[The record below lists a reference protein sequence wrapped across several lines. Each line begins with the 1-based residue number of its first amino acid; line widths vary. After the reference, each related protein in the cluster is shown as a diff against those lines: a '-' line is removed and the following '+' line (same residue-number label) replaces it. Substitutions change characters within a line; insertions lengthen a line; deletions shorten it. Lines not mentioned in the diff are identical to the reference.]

1 MKTELTE
8 IHKNCH
14 KIFRQGFYETPEDIN
29 DENLKYYGPTSAC
42 RIYDKLTEGDDNL
55 QDCIGENFNQL
66 IQKVEGNWFENYT
79 PQFDLDYY
87 FFNYI
92 LLLYLF
98 VERIDIIF
106 EVLNKDG
113 KSKLFIDFQEHNFKT
128 LRKINKWANF
138 IKHPKE
144 FLFTHWPKYYIEGD
158 KSINLKDTDVKI
170 NTDFIFAHY
179 HNEKQQRPVILQN
192 NQQVFVEIPN
202 LENIT
207 KEFCREMNVFFDFI
221 CSNQIVADFLKKK
234 STIEQH
240 FDFEE
245 SSNLDINE
253 FNQN

>member
-14 KIFRQGFYETPEDIN
+14 KIFRQGFYEIPEDIN
-29 DENLKYYGPTSAC
+29 DENLKYYGSTSAC

-55 QDCIGENFNQL
+55 QDCIGENLNQL
-66 IQKVEGNWFENYT
+66 IHKVEENWFENYT
-79 PQFDLDYY
+79 PKFDLDYY

-106 EVLNKDG
+106 EVLNPDG
-113 KSKLFIDFQEHNFKT
+113 KSKLFRDYQENNFKT

-158 KSINLKDTDVKI
+158 KSINLEDKDVKI

-192 NQQVFVEIPN
+192 NQRVFVEIPN

-207 KEFCREMNVFFDFI
+207 KEFCREMNVFFEFI
-221 CSNQIVADFLKKK
+221 CSNQIVADYLKKK

-240 FDFEE
+240 YDFEQSDKE
-245 SSNLDINE
+245 IDEINLN
-253 FNQN
+253 